1 MFDLQEKGLWI
12 RMDEGYVD
20 EELAG
25 SALDKL
31 VEDRM
36 KEEFVKAEKATI
48 GEVRNCFDF

>member
-1 MFDLQEKGLWI
+1 
-12 RMDEGYVD
+12 MDEGYVD

-48 GEVRNCFDF
+48 GEVRAALIFKPAQRGCSRF

>member
-1 MFDLQEKGLWI
+1 
-12 RMDEGYVD
+12 MDEGYAD

-36 KEEFVKAEKATI
+36 KEEFVKAERAAI
-48 GEVRNCFDF
+48 GEVRNCFDFKPAQQGCSKF